1 MWPPSSWYC
10 IKLVIGTSGTNCP
23 FAFPKFFAIPNIQI
37 YKTWNFNLIFLIKKI
52 KKIKK
57 RCITSGSI
65 FKSWRENMG
74 QINRGM
80 VFRSL
85 YYPHIFEHYYYWN
98 KYAIT
103 LAPVGTCES
112 IDLTHCPIR
121 RSHKL
126 ICSKYQSHGILHIP
140 FVSCFSYILVERAK
154 MHENITN
161 VDLFVWLTLGMG
173 FDLLDSQPTFNII
186 TCKKI

>member
-10 IKLVIGTSGTNCP
+10 IKLVIGTSGTNYP
-23 FAFPKFFAIPNIQI
+23 FAFPKFFAIPSIQI

-57 RCITSGSI
+57 WCITSGRI

-112 IDLTHCPIR
+112 IDLTHCSIR

-126 ICSKYQSHGILHIP
+126 ICSKYQSHGN
-140 FVSCFSYILVERAK
+140 FVHSLRLLLLIHFSREGKNAWKYYKRRSFCLTNTRNGIWPIGFPTYI
-154 MHENITN
+154 
-161 VDLFVWLTLGMG
+161 
-173 FDLLDSQPTFNII
+173 
-186 TCKKI
+186 